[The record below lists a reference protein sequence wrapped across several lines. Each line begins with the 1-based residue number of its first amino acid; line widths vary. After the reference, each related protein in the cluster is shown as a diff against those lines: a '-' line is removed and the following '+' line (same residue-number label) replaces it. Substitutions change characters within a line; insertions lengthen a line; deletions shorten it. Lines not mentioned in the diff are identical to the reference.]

1 VTAKR
6 TEIALRIAAVMAL
19 LGLAFMVWAVLVPT
33 PMPVVLAMSVGQGLG
48 TLSLLIFGAVVL
60 SDLRRRRILDD
71 DRGEGKAP

>member
-19 LGLAFMVWAVLVPT
+19 VGLAFMVWAVLVPT

-71 DRGEGKAP
+71 DRGEGKGP